1 MAMPAEK
8 GTLYDNRIIY
18 TPSQFAK
25 TNLLHLQE
33 AGTIQAKEPHTNSRR
48 NLLSYL
54 FFVVMRGAGTFTYAG
69 TEYRLKA
76 GDCVFIDCRVPYSH
90 RSSADLWELKWVH
103 FYGPNMQGI
112 YQKYAERGGAP
123 AFSAQHTERY
133 EALMDEVFAVAASDS
148 SIRDMQIFE
157 KLTVLLTTLMGEN
170 QRKERVLRK
179 NSVNL
184 DLQHVKEFL
193 DQQYADPITL
203 DRLAETF
210 FMNKYHLSRMFK
222 QQFGSSPI
230 DYLLHVRITQSK
242 TLLRFTDATI
252 DEISAA
258 CGISDS
264 NYFARIFKKI
274 EGCPPSE
281 YRRRW

>member
-1 MAMPAEK
+1 MPLEK
-8 GTLYDNRIIY
+8 GTLYDDRIIY

-48 NLLSYL
+48 NLRSYL
-54 FFVVMRGAGTFTYAG
+54 LFLVTRGSGTFTYDRTA
-69 TEYRLKA
+69 YRLKA

-90 RSSADLWELKWVH
+90 RSSEDLWELKWVH

-123 AFSAQHTERY
+123 VFPARSAEQYRV
-133 EALMDEVFAVAASDS
+133 LLDDVFAIASSDS
-148 SIRDMQIFE
+148 YIRDMQIFE
-157 KLTVLLTTLMGEN
+157 KLTALLTMLMGEN
-170 QRKERVLRK
+170 YRRERVLRK

-184 DLQHVKEFL
+184 DLQRVKDFL
-193 DQQYADPITL
+193 DRHYTEHITL
-203 DRLAETF
+203 DHLAETF
-210 FMNKYHLSRMFK
+210 FINKYYLSRIFK

-230 DYLLHVRITQSK
+230 EYLLHVRITQAK
-242 TLLRFTDATI
+242 ILLRFTDHTI
-252 DEISAA
+252 EQISAR
-258 CGISDS
+258 CGIPDS

-274 EGCPPSE
+274 EGCSPGE

>member
-1 MAMPAEK
+1 MPLEK

-18 TPSQFAK
+18 TPSEFAK

-48 NLLSYL
+48 NLHSYL
-54 FFVVMRGAGTFTYAG
+54 VFLVTRGSGAFTYDDAV
-69 TEYRLKA
+69 YRLKA
-76 GDCVFIDCRVPYSH
+76 GDCVFIDCRTPYSH

-123 AFSAQHTERY
+123 VFPARSAEQYRT
-133 EALMDEVFAVAASDS
+133 LLDDIFAIASSDS
-148 SIRDMQIFE
+148 YIRDMQIFE
-157 KLTVLLTTLMGEN
+157 KLTALLTVLMGEN
-170 QRKERVLRK
+170 YRRERILRK
-179 NSVNL
+179 NSINL
-184 DLQHVKEFL
+184 DLQRVKEFL
-193 DQQYADPITL
+193 DRHYAEPITL

-210 FMNKYHLSRMFK
+210 FINKYYLSRVFK

-230 DYLLHVRITQSK
+230 DYVLHVRITQAK
-242 TLLRFTDATI
+242 ILLRFSDLSVEQICAQ
-252 DEISAA
+252 
-258 CGISDS
+258 CGIPDP
-264 NYFARIFKKI
+264 NYFARIFKKV
-274 EGCPPSE
+274 EGCSPGE